1 MMGRRDRY
9 ESRIGSHFPSGS
21 VRLPEDPPKKN
32 MIKFI
37 LFMIWQTILHGRN
50 RR

>member
-1 MMGRRDRY
+1 MTRRDRY
-9 ESRIGSHFPSGS
+9 ASRIVEQFPSGS
-21 VRLPEDPPKKN
+21 IKLEEEPPKKN

-37 LFMIWQTILHGRN
+37 LFMIWQTVLHGRN

>member
-1 MMGRRDRY
+1 MARRDRY
-9 ESRIGSHFPSGS
+9 QSQVSAQFPPGPIK
-21 VRLPEDPPKKN
+21 LEQDAPKKN
-32 MIKFI
+32 MIKFV

>member
-1 MMGRRDRY
+1 MTRRDRY
-9 ESRIGSHFPSGS
+9 ASRISQQFPSGS
-21 VRLPEDPPKKN
+21 VKLEEPPPQKN
-32 MIKFI
+32 MLKFI

>member
-1 MMGRRDRY
+1 MARRDRY
-9 ESRIGSHFPSGS
+9 ESQVTSQFPRGSIK
-21 VRLPEDPPKKN
+21 LEQEAPKKN
-32 MIKFI
+32 MIKFV